1 MRSHCPPP
9 SLESGLPSRSMP
21 RRAHTISASTS
32 RYDGSIDP
40 LLFERALGQVV
51 FETETLRVQ
60 FIVQAGEPRQVVAAS
75 AAWSMPVID
84 VSAAI
89 DARATAETW
98 MKADLARPIDP
109 TRGPL
114 FGFAL
119 FKASPDRFFW
129 YARYHHIIMDAFGMW
144 LVARRLAQVYT
155 RLSNGRSVPEEP
167 SCSLAVLLN
176 DDAAYRAADQLAID
190 REFWCDY
197 LVDRPESVSLGAR
210 VSSVVQSNGFLRET
224 AYLPLSTVNR
234 LRSIAC
240 QAGTNFSRIMS
251 AATAIFL
258 HRLTGETDLVLGL
271 PVAAREGAARFIP
284 GMVSNVVPLR
294 LALHSRMSVAEG
306 LGEACLQIRRGLRH
320 QRYQIADLRRDLW
333 GISDGQSPFGLSI
346 NIMRFNYDFSF
357 AGHHVI
363 AHNLSLGPVS
373 DLSIAVYERSD
384 NAPLRIDFDANPQL
398 HAACDLAGHAQRF
411 LRLLTAVAAPER
423 ALGQLEIL
431 SAEERATILRGWNAT
446 SHAFPCASLPE
457 LFAAQVEEARMR
469 LRSSSSRSS

>member
-9 SLESGLPSRSMP
+9 SLESGLPSRLNAP
-21 RRAHTISASTS
+21 VCTYNIGEYIEIH
-32 RYDGSIDP
+32 GSIDP

-51 FETETLRVQ
+51 SETETLRVQ

-84 VSAAI
+84 VSAAT
-89 DARATAETW
+89 DARATAEAW

-190 REFWCDY
+190 RKFWCDY
-197 LVDRPESVSLGAR
+197 LVDRPEPVSLGAR

-224 AYLPLSTVNR
+224 AYLPFSTVDR

-240 QAGTNFSRIMS
+240 QAGTYLSRIMS

-271 PVAAREGAARFIP
+271 PVAAREGAAQKFIP

-384 NAPLRIDFDANPQL
+384 NAPLR
-398 HAACDLAGHAQRF
+398 
-411 LRLLTAVAAPER
+411 
-423 ALGQLEIL
+423 
-431 SAEERATILRGWNAT
+431 ST
-446 SHAFPCASLPE
+446 SMRIRSSCCIRSCWPCATVP
-457 LFAAQVEEARMR
+457 AVVDRGGGARSVR
-469 LRSSSSRSS
+469 WGNWRY